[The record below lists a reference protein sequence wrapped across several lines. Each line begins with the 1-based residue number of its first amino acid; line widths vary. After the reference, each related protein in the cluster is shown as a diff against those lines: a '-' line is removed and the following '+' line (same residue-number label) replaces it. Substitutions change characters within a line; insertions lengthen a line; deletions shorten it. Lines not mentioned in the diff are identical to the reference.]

1 MQAKEIKQHLSIKG
15 QDVDETVICELL
27 ESFLDSNNHEIDRT
41 QYIINMIMGNQ
52 DFDFQTSS
60 DEAGPSIKTEH
71 EGHNDIKK
79 SLELDVHSSPTKS
92 AETIDVSDSEDDRD
106 YYYDFITNYDDTS
119 IVNTIATRSSSCS
132 VLDADLDQ
140 IRDNVDQSIPEIE
153 FLKEN
158 NNNDVIYMKIV
169 KNATYENARLSESP
183 KPGCS
188 KDLDNRSQSPEEYC
202 YPCDVDELQ
211 IDAEQINTLLPN
223 LDYDLI
229 YKTLRNNQLAKN
241 RVELTLWDL
250 LPEERPSPQLT
261 YKRKCMPYEMHSV
274 KNKKN
279 SGISQEKDVAD
290 TNMLLETKEQAC
302 ARNEIITID
311 IELKNKESM
320 TLENET
326 EKMEID
332 ITEDA
337 TATNNTDN
345 DMNNQQTDM
354 IPEAKLICLDTS
366 ANDVN
371 VCKDVYDTKKSDSLE
386 NNSKNEE
393 LQSSTNSAVPQ
404 KEINDISTTNLQSIL
419 QSIAIPNVAM
429 PNTVVSN
436 TPAVSTVIPKTT
448 VQSTIVPSTATQNIV
463 MSSIA
468 VPNTVVPSIMP
479 NTAMSN
485 TIVQSTAVLSTIM
498 PSIAM
503 PSTIVS
509 STAVPSTAVPSTAVP
524 STAVPSTAVPST
536 ATPRTLQIAMPGTSG
551 PATSRPAMPVLR
563 PAKFTV
569 LSAGA
574 SSTAPSSKHSIP
586 ILKPSKLKHVADRLQ
601 NLMNARE
608 TNNHTTMKTMNNMR
622 AEVNKKEVHEALH
635 FDNTFRRDFVHACL
649 NSSVKS
655 APPNKMLS
663 NVKTEKMK
671 FLEERAVPI
680 TGSTKPSSAQLLN
693 NLTKRNT
700 LLSIQSE
707 GATKYKEYLN
717 IHLRKD
723 SNVEVKNN
731 LRQKDNTL
739 QTYSTE
745 MEKQN
750 FMLAVGMEP
759 NANKVKQI
767 GIANNTGQ
775 QEIVLNKKAL
785 ELYYKLIPMFPA
797 VDTIYIKLLCQNHIE
812 ANLLRDES
820 VLLQNL
826 VEHLLDNG
834 QKHPSVKRAKSSSLL
849 NTSNTYD
856 LNEQYADLLGIF
868 PEADPIYLRKVAE
881 EMYEDPEKI
890 KEFVQSKLENP
901 DFPTRA
907 EYLAKKKIT
916 EQQKQYTSDFKIQQ
930 FLELFPDPFSHF
942 ENANRQCKFNPH
954 GVDFLKHHFNKIR
967 VNTLLN
973 TYTENLH
980 NLSLTAKALEVLSP
994 NMKTRRSQNKMMLT
1008 EDIPLLQECAFIQ
1021 HKLEIKMYLT
1031 ELKDQEKKEF
1041 EELKAKN
1048 ELIECQC
1055 CFDNECMPS
1064 KCSTCE
1070 EGHIFCNSCIVRSTE
1085 LILANG
1091 KTHVDCLLNCGSEFP
1106 LSVLQQVL
1114 PPTKFSILLCKRQEA
1129 EVMAAGLEGLVS
1141 CPFCHFASIPPPE
1154 DKVFRCLNPN
1164 CMKESCRFCKELN
1177 HIPLKCN
1184 EGKSDVAR
1192 LYLEEKMTEA
1202 LVRKCYKCSRTF
1214 FKEEGCNKMTCL
1226 CGAQMC
1232 YICDKPVTSY
1242 GHFQG
1247 QGVRN
1252 STLCPLWSDDR
1263 RMNAESVIKVCQET
1277 LKHIKQKNPEVDI
1290 NVNALLPKL
1299 PPKTR
1304 GPHEDVVF
1312 ANTIPAHAE
1321 RIVRHN
1327 P

>member
-1 MQAKEIKQHLSIKG
+1 MHLIHEEAKEIKQHLSIKG
-15 QDVDETVICELL
+15 QNVDETVICELL

-60 DEAGPSIKTEH
+60 DEAGPSIKIEH
-71 EGHNDIKK
+71 EGHNDTKK
-79 SLELDVHSSPTKS
+79 SLELDIHNSPTKS

-119 IVNTIATRSSSCS
+119 IVNTIVTPSSSCS
-132 VLDADLDQ
+132 VLDAGLDQ
-140 IRDNVDQSIPEIE
+140 IRDNVDQSTAEIE
-153 FLKEN
+153 FLEEN
-158 NNNDVIYMKIV
+158 NNNDVIYMKSV
-169 KNATYENARLSESP
+169 TYENARLSESP

-241 RVELTLWDL
+241 RIELTLWDL
-250 LPEERPSPQLT
+250 LPEERPSPQLA

-279 SGISQEKDVAD
+279 SDISQEKDVAD
-290 TNMLLETKEQAC
+290 TNMRLETKEQAC
-302 ARNEIITID
+302 ARNEIKTID
-311 IELKNKESM
+311 IELKNKESL
-320 TLENET
+320 TLENES

-332 ITEDA
+332 ITEDV

-345 DMNNQQTDM
+345 DTNNQQTDK
-354 IPEAKLICLDTS
+354 ISEAKLICLDTS

-371 VCKDVYDTKKSDSLE
+371 VCKDVYDTKKSDSLD

-393 LQSSTNSAVPQ
+393 LQSTTNSAVPQ
-404 KEINDISTTNLQSIL
+404 KDTNNISTTNLQSIL
-419 QSIAIPNVAM
+419 QSIVIPNTM
-429 PNTVVSN
+429 PNT
-436 TPAVSTVIPKTT
+436 PILCKVIPKTT
-448 VQSTIVPSTATQNIV
+448 VQSTIVPSTAAQSIV
-463 MSSIA
+463 ISSIA
-468 VPNTVVPSIMP
+468 MPNTVVPRIIMP

-498 PSIAM
+498 HSTAM

-509 STAVPSTAVPSTAVP
+509 STAVPSTV
-524 STAVPSTAVPST
+524 
-536 ATPRTLQIAMPGTSG
+536 MPGTSG
-551 PATSRPAMPVLR
+551 PVTSRPAMPVLR

-569 LSAGA
+569 LSAGT
-574 SSTAPSSKHSIP
+574 SSAAPSFKHSVP

-601 NLMNARE
+601 NLMNARD

-622 AEVNKKEVHEALH
+622 AEVNKKEMRAEVNKKEVHEALH
-635 FDNTFRRDFVHACL
+635 FDNTFRKDFVHAWV

-655 APPNKMLS
+655 APPNKTLS
-663 NVKTEKMK
+663 NMKTEKMK
-671 FLEERAVPI
+671 FFEERA
-680 TGSTKPSSAQLLN
+680 GSTKPSSAQLLN

-707 GATKYKEYLN
+707 RATKYKEYLN

-723 SNVEVKNN
+723 SNIEVKNN
-731 LRQKDNTL
+731 LKQKDNTL

-759 NANKVKQI
+759 NANKEKQI

-797 VDTIYIKLLCQNHIE
+797 VDTIYIKLLCQKHIE

-834 QKHPSVKRAKSSSLL
+834 QKHPTVKRAKPSSLL
-849 NTSNTYD
+849 NTSKTYD

-954 GVDFLKHHFNKIR
+954 GVDFLKQHFNKIR

-994 NMKTRRSQNKMMLT
+994 NMKTRRSQNKTMLT

-1021 HKLEIKMYLT
+1021 HKSEIKMYLT

-1106 LSVLQQVL
+1106 LSILQQVL

-1232 YICDKPVTSY
+1232 YICDKPVTNY

-1304 GPHEDVVF
+1304 GPHEDIAF
-1312 ANTIPAHAE
+1312 ANVMPAHAE